1 MCTQHLPKASK
12 RRGLSFSVG
21 TFTTISRNQ
30 GYLCRARL
38 DTRLTVMTLPNSIS
52 GYVTYVILFNLP
64 KGLLSWFYNH
74 GHFSEKETEA
84 WEVSVRPR
92 DSVL

>member
-1 MCTQHLPKASK
+1 
-12 RRGLSFSVG
+12 
-21 TFTTISRNQ
+21 
-30 GYLCRARL
+30 
-38 DTRLTVMTLPNSIS
+38 MTLPNSIS